1 MKIIAYLRRRYAW
14 MNVSMVTLVALLQ
27 RSPTVRLVEI
37 ADEYVAESPI
47 GALVKFTGAALASLG
62 TINSMAGAT
71 ILASSLTPHPTGSAA
86 GVRRHCRHQDHQP
99 RLHDHQHDEHR
110 LVDDHG

>member
-14 MNVSMVTLVALLQ
+14 MNVSTVTLVALLQ

-37 ADEYVAESPI
+37 ADEYVADSPV
-47 GALVKFTGAALASLG
+47 GALVKFAGAALASLG

-71 ILASSLTPHPTGSAA
+71 ILASSLTMNPTGPLPVFNATVGTKITNLA
-86 GVRRHCRHQDHQP
+86 FTITN
-99 RLHDHQHDEHR
+99 
-110 LVDDHG
+110 